1 MPLPAPD
8 DTGAGNA
15 SAVHRLTVSSPVG
28 TLTIF
33 ERDGA
38 LTDLL
43 WATRCKP
50 RNAKPTPLLREARDQ
65 LAAYFEG
72 HLRTFDLPLAP
83 DGTDYQKRVW
93 QALGDIPFGTTTS
106 YGELAHRIDSGARA
120 VGTACGANPVPIVIP
135 CHRVVG
141 GDGRLHGYSG
151 HGGLA
156 TKARLLALEGV
167 RTNG

>member
-8 DTGAGNA
+8 DTGTGNA
-15 SAVHRLTVSSPVG
+15 GAVHRLTVPSPVG
-28 TLTIF
+28 TLTLF
-33 ERDGA
+33 ECDGA

-43 WATRCKP
+43 WATRHKP
-50 RNAKPTPLLREARDQ
+50 RNVKPTPLLREACDQ
-65 LAAYFEG
+65 LAAYFAG
-72 HLRTFDLPLAP
+72 RLRTFDLPLAP

-93 QALGDIPFGTTTS
+93 QALGDIPFGTTIS
-106 YGELAHRIDSGARA
+106 YGELARRIGSGARA
-120 VGTACGANPVPIVIP
+120 VGTACGANPVPILIP
-135 CHRVVG
+135 CHRVLG

-167 RTNG
+167 RTSG